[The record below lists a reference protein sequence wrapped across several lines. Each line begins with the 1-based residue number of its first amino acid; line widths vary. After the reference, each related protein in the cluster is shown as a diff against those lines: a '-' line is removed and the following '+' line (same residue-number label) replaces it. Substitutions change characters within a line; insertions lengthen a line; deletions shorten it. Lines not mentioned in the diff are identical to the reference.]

1 MKKFTVTVFSII
13 LIINIFVPCVV
24 YSQDTAD
31 VAVWGENNNYDAS
44 WLGDYDS
51 ISHYYISDEFDLAAF
66 KKACYIDG
74 KSFKDKKVSLL
85 SDIDLSNYYWLT
97 LSVRSDEGKCFSGVF
112 DGNGY
117 SIEGLKMLPTGTF
130 FADTAGFLPFIRN
143 ACVKN
148 LNVECNVEQSNVA
161 NVGAL
166 CGLAADSAIYNC
178 SSQSFISCKGSN
190 DNYNTGYVGGL
201 IGKAD
206 HCAIINCSSNS
217 NITASN
223 IVPNDFS
230 FVSATGT
237 MYIGGL
243 IGWLSSE
250 SQESYCL
257 LNSFSIGKVYAE
269 QNYVFELSIG
279 GLVGKSDDDIVN
291 CYSACAVSGKG
302 YKNIGSLVGDASL
315 TKFDVNNSIIGNYVL
330 DSLYYE
336 DSAPFG
342 NLDDD
347 MATKLTSKNE
357 LCNLLNLNT
366 FKVDNVIKEHRDIL
380 SNSTWADLVLAC
392 NADSFSAKSWQIY
405 SNVADGYPSLYHLSI
420 SSSSSDESTT
430 PLVATNDLKINR
442 PVIKK
447 IKRKN
452 KSVKIY
458 WKKVPSVT
466 GYQIQLSAKKNFKKN
481 RTKTVI
487 VKSNKSL
494 NKSIK
499 ASSNKKYYV
508 RIRAYKTVDGKNY
521 YSQWSKIKKF
531 K

>member
-1 MKKFTVTVFSII
+1 MLQMLVLF
-13 LIINIFVPCVV
+13 
-24 YSQDTAD
+24 
-31 VAVWGENNNYDAS
+31 AVWR
-44 WLGDYDS
+44 L
-51 ISHYYISDEFDLAAF
+51 I
-66 KKACYIDG
+66 
-74 KSFKDKKVSLL
+74 
-85 SDIDLSNYYWLT
+85 
-97 LSVRSDEGKCFSGVF
+97 
-112 DGNGY
+112 
-117 SIEGLKMLPTGTF
+117 
-130 FADTAGFLPFIRN
+130 
-143 ACVKN
+143 
-148 LNVECNVEQSNVA
+148 
-161 NVGAL
+161 
-166 CGLAADSAIYNC
+166 DSAIYNC
-178 SSQSFISCKGSN
+178 SSQSIISCKGSN

-217 NITASN
+217 DITASN

-330 DSLYYE
+330 NSLYYE

-392 NADSFSAKSWQIY
+392 NADLFSAKSWQI
-405 SNVADGYPSLYHLSI
+405 
-420 SSSSSDESTT
+420 
-430 PLVATNDLKINR
+430 
-442 PVIKK
+442 
-447 IKRKN
+447 
-452 KSVKIY
+452 
-458 WKKVPSVT
+458 
-466 GYQIQLSAKKNFKKN
+466 
-481 RTKTVI
+481 
-487 VKSNKSL
+487 
-494 NKSIK
+494 
-499 ASSNKKYYV
+499 
-508 RIRAYKTVDGKNY
+508 
-521 YSQWSKIKKF
+521 
-531 K
+531 

>member
-1 MKKFTVTVFSII
+1 MKKFSSVILSII
-13 LIINIFVPCVV
+13 LIINVFVPCIA

-44 WLGDYDS
+44 WLDDYDS
-51 ISHYYISDEFDLAAF
+51 TSHYYISDAFDLAAF

-74 KSFKDKKVSLL
+74 KSFKDKTISLL
-85 SDIDLSNYYWLT
+85 NNIDLSNDYWLT

-117 SIEGLKMLPTGTF
+117 SIKGIKMLPTGTF

-148 LNVECNVEQSNVA
+148 LNVECNAEQSNVA

-178 SSQSFISCKGSN
+178 SSRSIISCKGSD

-206 HCAIINCSSNS
+206 HCAIINCFSDSD
-217 NITASN
+217 ITASN
-223 IVPNDFS
+223 TVPNDFS
-230 FVSATGT
+230 SVSATGT

-243 IGWLSSE
+243 IGWLSSD

-257 LNSFSIGKVYAE
+257 LNSFSIGKIYAE
-269 QNYVFELSIG
+269 QNHLFELSIG
-279 GLVGKSDDDIVN
+279 GLVGKADDDIVN
-291 CYSACAVSGKG
+291 CYSACTVSGKG
-302 YKNIGSLVGDASL
+302 YKNIGSLVGDVSL
-315 TKFDVNNSIIGNYVL
+315 TKFDDNSNVIGNYVL

-336 DSAPFG
+336 NTAPFG

-347 MATKLTSKNE
+347 KATKFTSKNE

-380 SNSTWADLVLAC
+380 LNSSWADLVLAC
-392 NADSFSAKSWQIY
+392 KADSFSAKTWQIY
-405 SNVADGYPSLYHLSI
+405 LDITDGYPSFYRCSNST
-420 SSSSSDESTT
+420 SSVEEPTT
-430 PLVATNDLKINR
+430 PLVATTDLKINR

-458 WKKVPSVT
+458 WKKVFSVT
-466 GYQIQLSAKKNFKKN
+466 GYQIQLSTKKNFKKGK
-481 RTKTVI
+481 TKTVT
-487 VKSNKSL
+487 VKTNKSP

-499 ASSNKKYYV
+499 ASGNKKYYV
-508 RIRAYKTVDGKNY
+508 RIRAYKTVSGKNH
-521 YSQWSKIKKF
+521 YSQWSKIKKI